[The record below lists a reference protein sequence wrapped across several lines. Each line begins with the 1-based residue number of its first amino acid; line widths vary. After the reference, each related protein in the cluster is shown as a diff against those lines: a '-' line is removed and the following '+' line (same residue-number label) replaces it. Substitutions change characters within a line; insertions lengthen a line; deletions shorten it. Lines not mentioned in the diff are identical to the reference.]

1 MYFFFKTTFRVWKII
16 PNEYRKKSLF
26 FLISTLVVSLFDIF
40 SVFLLI
46 PILVSLLH
54 SQTEIIF
61 LTVKF
66 SNKYIYVFL
75 TGVVTFFI
83 LKNYI
88 SIFLNKKQ
96 AKIAFQLSSEYSL
109 LLSKNYIL
117 GNYSNFIKEKKSS
130 LVKEILFVANDFV
143 SNIVLSL
150 NTILSEI
157 ILLMAF
163 ICIGLFYYVKAT
175 VILILVFGITLFIIK
190 HFNRSTLAKINKIKS
205 RDYEANISNLNNLLN
220 GYLSIKSNAQID
232 FFLKKFKNSNDQL
245 NSNYAILHAK
255 RVNVSR
261 QTEILLILILC
272 IGYFYLT
279 IFPIEP
285 SNLVLFLSLFVAL
298 FFKTIPS
305 INKLNVSFTSFYSH
319 LYTLEL
325 LEEKLSSINQN
336 TTTNNSL
343 SFSESITLKEIH
355 FYYEPDVP
363 ILKNLTLRLEK
374 GSFSAIIGKS
384 GKGKTSLL
392 NIIAKLVNP
401 ISGNLYIDNQ
411 EINENNKYD
420 YFNMITYLTQKPFIY
435 EGTLIENINLNNTIT
450 NLDVFNEIIIGL
462 DLKDTIENLPNGLQ
476 SFIGSEGNLLSGGQL
491 QKICIARA
499 LLNSTEIL
507 ILDEATNNLDKY
519 SEEKIINF
527 IYNFSKKH
535 KVTVILISHFIKTT
549 ENLYSSII
557 NLDHHEV

>member
-163 ICIGLFYYVKAT
+163 ICIGFFYYVKAT

-205 RDYEANISNLNNLLN
+205 RDYEANISNLNNL
-220 GYLSIKSNAQID
+220 
-232 FFLKKFKNSNDQL
+232 
-245 NSNYAILHAK
+245 
-255 RVNVSR
+255 
-261 QTEILLILILC
+261 
-272 IGYFYLT
+272 
-279 IFPIEP
+279 
-285 SNLVLFLSLFVAL
+285 
-298 FFKTIPS
+298 
-305 INKLNVSFTSFYSH
+305 
-319 LYTLEL
+319 
-325 LEEKLSSINQN
+325 
-336 TTTNNSL
+336 
-343 SFSESITLKEIH
+343 
-355 FYYEPDVP
+355 
-363 ILKNLTLRLEK
+363 
-374 GSFSAIIGKS
+374 
-384 GKGKTSLL
+384 
-392 NIIAKLVNP
+392 
-401 ISGNLYIDNQ
+401 
-411 EINENNKYD
+411 
-420 YFNMITYLTQKPFIY
+420 
-435 EGTLIENINLNNTIT
+435 
-450 NLDVFNEIIIGL
+450 
-462 DLKDTIENLPNGLQ
+462 
-476 SFIGSEGNLLSGGQL
+476 
-491 QKICIARA
+491 
-499 LLNSTEIL
+499 
-507 ILDEATNNLDKY
+507 
-519 SEEKIINF
+519 
-527 IYNFSKKH
+527 
-535 KVTVILISHFIKTT
+535 
-549 ENLYSSII
+549 
-557 NLDHHEV
+557 

>member
-325 LEEKLSSINQN
+325 LEEKLSSINHN

-507 ILDEATNNLDKY
+507 ILDEATNSLDKY

-549 ENLYSSII
+549 ENLYSTII

>member
-1 MYFFFKTTFRVWKII
+1 M
-16 PNEYRKKSLF
+16 
-26 FLISTLVVSLFDIF
+26 
-40 SVFLLI
+40 
-46 PILVSLLH
+46 
-54 SQTEIIF
+54 
-61 LTVKF
+61 
-66 SNKYIYVFL
+66 
-75 TGVVTFFI
+75 
-83 LKNYI
+83 
-88 SIFLNKKQ
+88 
-96 AKIAFQLSSEYSL
+96 
-109 LLSKNYIL
+109 
-117 GNYSNFIKEKKSS
+117 
-130 LVKEILFVANDFV
+130 
-143 SNIVLSL
+143 
-150 NTILSEI
+150 
-157 ILLMAF
+157 
-163 ICIGLFYYVKAT
+163 
-175 VILILVFGITLFIIK
+175 
-190 HFNRSTLAKINKIKS
+190 
-205 RDYEANISNLNNLLN
+205 
-220 GYLSIKSNAQID
+220 
-232 FFLKKFKNSNDQL
+232 
-245 NSNYAILHAK
+245 
-255 RVNVSR
+255 
-261 QTEILLILILC
+261 
-272 IGYFYLT
+272 
-279 IFPIEP
+279 
-285 SNLVLFLSLFVAL
+285 
-298 FFKTIPS
+298 
-305 INKLNVSFTSFYSH
+305 SFTSFYSH

-325 LEEKLSSINQN
+325 LEEKLSSINHN

-507 ILDEATNNLDKY
+507 ILDEATNSLDKY

-549 ENLYSSII
+549 ENLYSTII

>member
-1 MYFFFKTTFRVWKII
+1 M
-16 PNEYRKKSLF
+16 P
-26 FLISTLVVSLFDIF
+26 ISY
-40 SVFLLI
+40 
-46 PILVSLLH
+46 SLL
-54 SQTEIIF
+54 TK
-61 LTVKF
+61 L
-66 SNKYIYVFL
+66 
-75 TGVVTFFI
+75 VTFFI

-325 LEEKLSSINQN
+325 LEEKLSSINHN

-507 ILDEATNNLDKY
+507 ILDEATNSLDKY

-549 ENLYSSII
+549 ENLYSTII